1 MMHENRRRERDMKS
15 NSQKSPEAAP
25 SSPHS
30 VNNTDRNVVS
40 DRRSRQSQEIAEI
53 NMLRENDLYERQDS

>member
-1 MMHENRRRERDMKS
+1 MMHENRRRERDMK
-15 NSQKSPEAAP
+15 NDSQKSPEAAP
-25 SSPHS
+25 SPHS

>member
-1 MMHENRRRERDMKS
+1 MMHENRRRERDMK
-15 NSQKSPEAAP
+15 NDSQKSPEAAP
-25 SSPHS
+25 SPQS